1 MKIVE
6 ALLKQLKTKWYYKT
20 EIKFG
25 GTFLHFAQKQ
35 LYISLNIY
43 LDRISFFFFFFL
55 LAIELGLNLFEYCRS
70 IYHICILKKFRVT
83 ISKYSYKYR

>member
-1 MKIVE
+1 MKFVE

-43 LDRISFFFFFFL
+43 LDRISFFFF
-55 LAIELGLNLFEYCRS
+55 
-70 IYHICILKKFRVT
+70 
-83 ISKYSYKYR
+83 

>member
-35 LYISLNIY
+35 LYISLNW
-43 LDRISFFFFFFL
+43 
-55 LAIELGLNLFEYCRS
+55 E
-70 IYHICILKKFRVT
+70 
-83 ISKYSYKYR
+83 

>member
-35 LYISLNIY
+35 LYILLNIY
-43 LDRISFFFFFFL
+43 LDRISFFFFFFTGNR
-55 LAIELGLNLFEYCRS
+55 IRTQF
-70 IYHICILKKFRVT
+70 I
-83 ISKYSYKYR
+83 